1 MLIIIGLKLLM
12 TQRIICILT
21 KQVLFSLKPFFF
33 FFSFLQQTE
42 TNKHTAYQIPAFSLS
57 DPEKAVVK
65 VGEAIGSGFS

>member
-12 TQRIICILT
+12 TQRIMCILT
-21 KQVLFSLKPFFF
+21 KQVLFSLKPFF